1 MIFIISTSYDFIKP
15 EGSFFWGENYFPEI
29 RNYIPLNTTDVLAIN
44 EAILYFNKTAY
55 KEKPALK
62 LKITQSHITR
72 YYLKLNYS
80 IVEEIKFHSYQVRD
94 TLKNYLQK
102 KSVLELPFCAAVEK
116 EKFFSILNSSELT
129 SKIKHL
135 ELNHNWS
142 AIYNILEQNQPI
154 ENSEFWNREDLLNSF
169 SFATAKLSECSVN
182 LKKNFP
188 DKEKRNEFIKQ
199 KKAFRDLTIKLRER
213 CIELNPDN
221 PAFYSNLAYT
231 YYQSLNELSAP
242 NGRRDGNVI
251 KEAEKALKYIDRALQ
266 IDSLRITDRY
276 RKAIILSEIL
286 PSYTLYK
293 NSGIDENDNSE
304 TIKDK
309 YDSAID
315 LIKRGVEELINLVH
329 IYENNSNNI
338 QNSKT
343 VDALKKSY
351 NKYYIK
357 SLYHIAQKKVKLT
370 KIDFNLTNLIYGYK
384 PLSIQADNQNRIIT
398 DLNIANFYIETCI
411 QKDYTK
417 KKEEKYLIDL
427 VECDNF
433 VPAVYK
439 AYQKGLIE
447 SFLFLITDKTKHLN
461 TAKEFYNKAL
471 ELNFPRQISNQ
482 NKLFVIEKI
491 AALNLVEGKYDSAI
505 KMLERILFR
514 DKNKFNTHTQSKP
527 SVPEY
532 VAYTLC
538 IAYILSN
545 QFRDAELIIEK
556 YRNNCN
562 KIFER
567 KFHKLKEHLKLKDQ
581 KNKAVK

>member
-1 MIFIISTSYDFIKP
+1 MIFIISTSFDIIKT

-29 RNYIPLNTTDVLAIN
+29 RNYIPLNTTDVLSIN

-72 YYLKLNYS
+72 NYLKLYYS

-102 KSVLELPFCAAVEK
+102 KSVLELPFCAAVES
-116 EKFFSILNSSELT
+116 EKFFSILNNSELT

-154 ENSEFWNREDLLNSF
+154 ENSEFWNRADLLNSF
-169 SFATAKLSECSVN
+169 SFATAKLSECSIN
-182 LKKNFP
+182 LKKSFP

-199 KKAFRDLTIKLRER
+199 KKVFRELTIKLRER

-242 NGRRDGNVI
+242 QGRRDGNI
-251 KEAEKALKYIDRALQ
+251 ISEAEKALQYIDKALQ
-266 IDSLRITDRY
+266 IDSLRITDHY

-286 PSYTLYK
+286 PGHTLYK
-293 NSGIDENDNSE
+293 TAGSDENDNNE
-304 TIKDK
+304 TIKDR
-309 YDSAID
+309 YDSAIEM
-315 LIKRGVEELINLVH
+315 IRRGVEEFINLVH
-329 IYENNSNNI
+329 IYEKNSNNI

-343 VDALKKSY
+343 IDALKKSY

-384 PLSIQADNQNRIIT
+384 PLSIQSDNQNRIIT
-398 DLNIANFYIETCI
+398 DLNIANYYIETCI

-461 TAKEFYNKAL
+461 TAKEFYHKAL
-471 ELNFPRQISNQ
+471 ELNFPRQLTNQ
-482 NKLFVIEKI
+482 NKLFIIEKI
-491 AALNLVEGKYDSAI
+491 AVLNLLEGKYESAI
-505 KMLERILFR
+505 KMLERILFK
-514 DKNKFNTHTQSKP
+514 DKNKYNTNTQSRP
-527 SVPEY
+527 GVPEY
-532 VAYTLC
+532 VTYTLC

-545 QFRDAELIIEK
+545 QIKDAEIVIEK

-567 KFHKLKEHLKLKDQ
+567 KFQKLKEHLKLKDQ
-581 KNKAVK
+581 KKKAAK

>member
-1 MIFIISTSYDFIKP
+1 MIFIISTSYDFIRP

-29 RNYIPLNTTDVLAIN
+29 RNYIPLNTTDVLSIN
-44 EAILYFNKTAY
+44 EAILYFNKTAN

-72 YYLKLNYS
+72 YYLKLHYS

-94 TLKNYLQK
+94 ALKNYLQK
-102 KSVLELPFCAAVEK
+102 KSVLELPFCAAVES
-116 EKFFSILNSSELT
+116 EKFFSILNNSELT

-142 AIYNILEQNQPI
+142 AIYKILEQNQPI
-154 ENSEFWNREDLLNSF
+154 ENSEFWNRADLLNSF
-169 SFATAKLSECSVN
+169 SFATAKLSECSIN
-182 LKKNFP
+182 LKKSFP

-199 KKAFRDLTIKLRER
+199 KKVFRELTLKLRER

-231 YYQSLNELSAP
+231 YYQSLNELSTP
-242 NGRRDGNVI
+242 NGRRDGNI
-251 KEAEKALKYIDRALQ
+251 ISEAEKALQYIDKALQ
-266 IDSLRITDRY
+266 VDSLRITDRY

-286 PSYTLYK
+286 PGYTLYK
-293 NSGIDENDNSE
+293 NAGSDENDNNE
-304 TIKDK
+304 TIKDR
-309 YDSAID
+309 YDSAIEM
-315 LIKRGVEELINLVH
+315 IRRGVEEFINLVH
-329 IYENNSNNI
+329 IYEMNSNNI
-338 QNSKT
+338 QNSKPI
-343 VDALKKSY
+343 DALKKSY

-384 PLSIQADNQNRIIT
+384 PLNIQADNQNQIIT
-398 DLNIANFYIETCI
+398 DLNIANYYIETCI

-439 AYQKGLIE
+439 AYQKGIIE

-461 TAKEFYNKAL
+461 TAKEFYHKAL
-471 ELNFPRQISNQ
+471 ELNFPRQLSNQ

-491 AALNLVEGKYDSAI
+491 AVLNLVEGKYESAI

-514 DKNKFNTHTQSKP
+514 DKNKYNTNTQSRP
-527 SVPEY
+527 STPEY

-545 QFRDAELIIEK
+545 QIKDAEIIIEK

-567 KFHKLKEHLKLKDQ
+567 KFQKLKEHLKLKDQ
-581 KNKAVK
+581 KNKAAK